1 MDIQITI
8 DDPKVY
14 TKPWTVTEKVHLVP
28 STDVMENVCENNL
41 DLQHLGGK
49 FVK

>member
-14 TKPWTVTEKVHLVP
+14 TKPWTVTEPVRLAP
-28 STDVMENVCENNL
+28 NTDVMENVCENNL
-41 DLQHLGGK
+41 DLKHLGRGK
-49 FVK
+49 YN

>member
-1 MDIQITI
+1 MEIQITI

-14 TKPWTVTEKVHLVP
+14 TKTWTMKETVRLVP
-28 STDVMENVCENNL
+28 NTDVIENACENNL

-49 FVK
+49 FSR